1 MKFFL
6 ISLLFHLLVFCV
18 PWSSFIAA
26 KIPSTTN
33 IPINFQVSSAS
44 KASSAGGGAAGH
56 SSASKTTTS
65 TNNSQLASTTPNTT
79 ASRSGTLASNLP
91 ILPSSTSNNIET
103 APTTT
108 SSATTGSENAS
119 TQLGT
124 ASGSSNQSGSGSG
137 SASGSGANGFGDN
150 FASNGDGTYTAL
162 SSSGI
167 DYQILAAPEPSYPE
181 EARALGYSR
190 SIRVEAELLVGLNGQ
205 VETVQILNS
214 VPNLGFREAAK
225 HALLNWRFA
234 PIYYQGV
241 NIKMRFTKNIYF
253 DPQ

>member
-18 PWSSFIAA
+18 PWSNFIADKA
-26 KIPSTTN
+26 PSTAN

-44 KASSAGGGAAGH
+44 KASSAGGGSTGKGTLATPTNP
-56 SSASKTTTS
+56 SS
-65 TNNSQLASTTPNTT
+65 SQLASTVKSNS
-79 ASRSGTLASNLP
+79 ASRTGTLASNLP
-91 ILPSSTSNNIET
+91 LLPSSNSNSLEAT
-103 APTTT
+103 TTTT
-108 SSATTGSENAS
+108 SSATTGSESAS

-124 ASGSSNQSGSGSG
+124 ASGSSNQNGSGSG
-137 SASGSGANGFGDN
+137 SASGSGTNGFGDN

-167 DYQILAAPEPSYPE
+167 DYQILVAPEPSYPE

-214 VPNLGFREAAK
+214 VPNLGFRESAK
-225 HALLNWRFA
+225 QALLNWRFA

>member
-18 PWSSFIAA
+18 PWSSFIAD

-44 KASSAGGGAAGH
+44 SACGGAAGH
-56 SSASKTTTS
+56 SSASKATS

-91 ILPSSTSNNIET
+91 ILPSSTSNNLET
-103 APTTT
+103 STTT
-108 SSATTGSENAS
+108 KSSTTTGSENAS

>member
-18 PWSSFIAA
+18 PWSNFIADKA
-26 KIPSTTN
+26 PSTAN

-44 KASSAGGGAAGH
+44 KASSVGVGSTGKGSLATPTNT
-56 SSASKTTTS
+56 SS
-65 TNNSQLASTTPNTT
+65 SQLASTVTSNS
-79 ASRSGTLASNLP
+79 ASRTGTLASNLP
-91 ILPSSTSNNIET
+91 LLPSSNSNT
-103 APTTT
+103 TTTT
-108 SSATTGSENAS
+108 SSATTGSESAS

-214 VPNLGFREAAK
+214 VPNLGFRESAK
-225 HALLNWRFA
+225 QALLNWRFA

>member
-6 ISLLFHLLVFCV
+6 ISLLFHILVFCV
-18 PWSSFIAA
+18 PWSSFIAD

-56 SSASKTTTS
+56 SSASKTTS
-65 TNNSQLASTTPNTT
+65 TNNSQLANTTPNTT
-79 ASRSGTLASNLP
+79 ASRSGTLASTLP
-91 ILPSSTSNNIET
+91 ILPSSSSNNLAT

-108 SSATTGSENAS
+108 SSATTGSENAG

-124 ASGSSNQSGSGSG
+124 SGSSNQSGSGSG
-137 SASGSGANGFGDN
+137 SANGSGANGFGDN

-162 SSSGI
+162 SPAGI

>member
-18 PWSSFIAA
+18 PWSSFIAD

-44 KASSAGGGAAGH
+44 SAGGGAAGH
-56 SSASKTTTS
+56 SSASKATS

-91 ILPSSTSNNIET
+91 ILPSSTSNNLET
-103 APTTT
+103 APTTK
-108 SSATTGSENAS
+108 SSTTTGSENAS

-225 HALLNWRFA
+225 QALLNWRFA